1 MKVRLLKIMAGPEIE
16 AAYPGDVIEVP
27 DKVGTDLVSSLVAER
42 VAEAGEEKPFLP
54 AELEVKAKETK
65 SKGKAGK
72 HEKMLA
78 TDPRSELL

>member
-16 AAYPGDVIEVP
+16 AAYPGDVVEVP
-27 DKVGTDLVSSLVAER
+27 DSVGANLISSQVAEP
-42 VAEAGEEKPFLP
+42 VAGENKAFVPE
-54 AELEVKAKETK
+54 ELEVKAKETK
-65 SKGKAGK
+65 SKGKHGK